1 MNDAILP
8 LALVIEDDEFLS
20 DIFSQAV
27 QAAGY
32 RVESIRDGQAA
43 LDRLPQVEPAV
54 IVLDLHLPRASG
66 EKILAAIR
74 ANPSTRATKVILAT
88 ADPQFADS
96 LKAEADLVLL
106 KPISFVQLQDLAR
119 RLLPSN

>member
-1 MNDAILP
+1 MNMP
-8 LALVIEDDEFLS
+8 LSLVIEDDEFLS
-20 DIFSQAV
+20 DIFSQAM

-32 RVESIRDGQAA
+32 EVESIRDGQLA
-43 LDRLPQVEPAV
+43 LDRLPDVHPAV
-54 IVLDLHLPRASG
+54 IVLDLHLPNVSG

-74 ANPSTRATKVILAT
+74 ANESTRAANVILAT

-106 KPISFVQLQDLAR
+106 KPISFVQLQELAR
-119 RLLPSN
+119 RLLPPS